1 MESMGT
7 KFHFC
12 ISFKKEVGTCQILC
26 SGRFRRVCTKRVS
39 LQFSSLIFSTFTE
52 PLISLYL
59 ILHYAVLLC
68 YRCKTV
74 ADPGF
79 ARRGGGKSE
88 KAPARL
94 SKRSATISWQ
104 GACQKIWGFTNPPDG
119 RKWHFPTVLSWMGI
133 GPIKNMFSTHFKM
146 FPNVPTSWSTWQ
158 ISGG

>member
-1 MESMGT
+1 MNHGIHRNEIS
-7 KFHFC
+7 FEIC

-79 ARRGGGKSE
+79 ARRGGGQVRKGAG
-88 KAPARL
+88 K
-94 SKRSATISWQ
+94 TI
-104 GACQKIWGFTNPPDG
+104 
-119 RKWHFPTVLSWMGI
+119 
-133 GPIKNMFSTHFKM
+133 
-146 FPNVPTSWSTWQ
+146 
-158 ISGG
+158 